1 MMAREGKC
9 SLLFISAFSTQ
20 YHCLSEFIQHMVK
33 AGLKNTHNLL
43 EDLYSSMLQSG
54 SMFEDVGTD
63 ERREDLDIWLAEQR
77 GRDSYIL
84 HI

>member
-1 MMAREGKC
+1 
-9 SLLFISAFSTQ
+9 
-20 YHCLSEFIQHMVK
+20 MVK

-54 SMFEDVGTD
+54 SMFEDIGTD

-77 GRDSYIL
+77 GRDSHIL